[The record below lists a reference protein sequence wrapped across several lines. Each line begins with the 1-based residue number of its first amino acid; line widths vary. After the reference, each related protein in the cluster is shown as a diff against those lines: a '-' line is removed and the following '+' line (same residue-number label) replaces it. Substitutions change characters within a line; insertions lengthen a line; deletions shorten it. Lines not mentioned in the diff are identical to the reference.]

1 MIFGSLLIALFFIF
15 LLIRITTYFIGL
27 GYIAA
32 VVVDVI
38 AIGGF
43 VVFYGHHNWFI
54 HIASGKAIYF
64 WDVVLFVLIFLLYSS
79 IVLIGT
85 NKFPRIAGLFH
96 YVIAWLVTGFI
107 YLFINYAIFNQLG
120 SLLINE
126 QMNLIVHLIIIS
138 GLAVFIF
145 KKRMLIFK
153 QNLT

>member
-38 AIGGF
+38 VIGGF
-43 VVFYGHHNWFI
+43 VVFYWHHNWFI

-107 YLFINYAIFNQLG
+107 YLFINNAIFNKLG
-120 SLLINE
+120 SLLIIE
-126 QMNLIVHLIIIS
+126 QMIII
-138 GLAVFIF
+138 VI
-145 KKRMLIFK
+145 LIFLSI
-153 QNLT
+153 LTLFLYIL

>member
-1 MIFGSLLIALFFIF
+1 MIFGLLFALFFI
-15 LLIRITTYFIGL
+15 LLFIRMTTYIIGL

-54 HIASGKAIYF
+54 HIASGKAVYF
-64 WDVVLFVLIFLLYSS
+64 WDVVLFVLIFILYSS

-85 NKFPRIAGLFH
+85 NKFPKIAGLFH
-96 YVIAWLVTGFI
+96 YVVAWLVTGFI